1 MTGIASAIASL
12 SAVQTIANGLL
23 AARDQ
28 ALVLSLK
35 TELHQKVHELQQ
47 SLFAAEIEKQDLL
60 NRNRELEQA
69 NLELHQRISTLEKHE
84 LIELTGGVCVLAAKP
99 DDGKAHRP
107 PYFCSACQQDG
118 KKSLLHFEPPEFGDS
133 SFHSYLRCQI
143 EPRHSIAMSGAT
155 KPKDLGFAG

>member
-84 LIELTGGVCVLAAKP
+84 LIELVGGVSVLAAKP
-99 DDGKAHRP
+99 DNGEPHRP
-107 PYFCSACQQDG
+107 PYFCSACQQEG

-143 EPRHSIAMSGAT
+143 EPRHSIAMSGT
-155 KPKDLGFAG
+155 TTPKDLGFAG